1 MRADRPATP
10 GHSQEHGQPRPGA
23 DEHGETTRGARA
35 GLSGHG
41 TGAPAT
47 QGGHGAEPPAALGGH
62 GAEARTGASALGGIV
77 VADFGRVL
85 AGPYMTML
93 LADLGADVIKIERPG
108 SGDDTRAWGPPF
120 ADGEATYFLGVNRNK
135 RSIALDLTD
144 PTDLGTARAI
154 VDRADVLVE
163 NFRPGTMEK
172 LGLGHEE
179 VRASNP
185 GLVYCSVTGFGSAE
199 GAHLPGYDL
208 LVQAMGGL
216 MSVTGEPGGPGT
228 KAGVALVDV
237 VTGLHA
243 GLGILAALRHRE
255 RTGEGQRVEVSLL
268 GSLLSALTNQ
278 SAAYLG
284 AGVVPRPLGNRHPSI
299 APYEV
304 FEASDRPLVLA
315 VGNDRQ
321 FRSLCE
327 RLGTPGLADDP
338 RFADNTARVAHR
350 EELVAALSGP
360 LGARTAGDWFEELT
374 AAGVPCGP
382 INDLADAFALA
393 DRLGVAARVPAALA
407 GPGQVAHPIALD
419 ATPPVYHRAPP
430 RLGEHTAAVLTEL
443 GLPPRTS

>member
-1 MRADRPATP
+1 M
-10 GHSQEHGQPRPGA
+10 
-23 DEHGETTRGARA
+23 
-35 GLSGHG
+35 
-41 TGAPAT
+41 APADPPDPT
-47 QGGHGAEPPAALGGH
+47 AGAL
-62 GAEARTGASALGGIV
+62 SGIV

-135 RSIALDLTD
+135 RSVSLDLTD
-144 PTDLGTARAI
+144 PEDLAAARAI

-163 NFRPGTMEK
+163 NFRPGTMER

-179 VRASNP
+179 VRRTNP
-185 GLVYCSVTGFGSAE
+185 GLVYCSVTGFGTAE
-199 GAHLPGYDL
+199 GARLPGYDL

-278 SAAYLG
+278 AAAYLG
-284 AGVVPRPLGNRHPSI
+284 AGVVPRALGNRHPSI

-304 FEASDRPLVLA
+304 FEARDRPLVLA
-315 VGNDRQ
+315 VGTDRQ
-321 FRSLCE
+321 FRALCE
-327 RLGTPGLADDP
+327 RLGRPELAGDE
-338 RFADNTARVAHR
+338 RFATNTARVAHR
-350 EELVAALSGP
+350 EELVAALAGP
-360 LGARTAGDWFEELT
+360 LGTRTADAWFEELT

-382 INDLADAFALA
+382 INDLAAAFALA
-393 DRLGVAARVPAALA
+393 DRLGLDAHVPPSAA
-407 GPGQVAHPIALD
+407 GPGQVAHPIRFG
-419 ATPPVYHRAPP
+419 ATPPSYRAAPP
-430 RLGEHTAAVLTEL
+430 RLGEHTGAVLAEL
-443 GLPPRTS
+443 GRPPRTG

>member
-1 MRADRPATP
+1 MHADQPGTP
-10 GHSQEHGQPRPGA
+10 GTPPTAGA
-23 DEHGETTRGARA
+23 
-35 GLSGHG
+35 LS
-41 TGAPAT
+41 
-47 QGGHGAEPPAALGGH
+47 
-62 GAEARTGASALGGIV
+62 GIV

-120 ADGEATYFLGVNRNK
+120 AAGEATYFLGVNRNK
-135 RSIALDLTD
+135 RSVALDLTA
-144 PTDLGTARAI
+144 TEDLAAARAI

-172 LGLGHEE
+172 LGLGYED

-185 GLVYCSVTGFGSAE
+185 GLVYCSVTGFGAAE
-199 GAHLPGYDL
+199 GAGLPGYDL

-216 MSVTGEPGGPGT
+216 MSVTGEPDGQGT

-237 VTGLHA
+237 ITGLHA
-243 GLGILAALRHRE
+243 GMGVLAALRHRE

-278 SAAYLG
+278 AAAHLG
-284 AGVVPRPLGNRHPSI
+284 AGVVPRAMGNRHPSI

-304 FEASDRPLVLA
+304 FDAQDRPLVLA

-321 FRSLCE
+321 FGTLCE
-327 RLGTPGLADDP
+327 RIGRPELAEDP
-338 RFADNTARVAHR
+338 RFATNTARVAHR
-350 EELVAALSGP
+350 EELVEALAGP
-360 LGARTAGDWFEELT
+360 LATRTADGWFEELT

-382 INDLADAFALA
+382 INDLAAAFDLA
-393 DRLGVAARVPAALA
+393 DRLGLAPRVPESAA
-407 GPGQVAHPIALD
+407 GPGQVAHPIRLG
-419 ATPPVYHRAPP
+419 ATPPSYRTAPP
-430 RLGEHTAAVLTEL
+430 RLGEHTDDVRSEL
-443 GLPPRTS
+443 GGLVHRGSAANGHT